1 MPYFAGFDFDLD
13 EVWAPLNPH
22 LRGFRTEASTSSS
35 ASSSDNSI
43 HGRILPPMQS
53 SSVLGEPDSR
63 VQTAR
68 LSGRGNQTQH
78 EVSVRSQYV
87 STRETYYIVVNVVSV
102 GKTLVE

>member
-1 MPYFAGFDFDLD
+1 MIG
-13 EVWAPLNPH
+13 NPP
-22 LRGFRTEASTSSS
+22 
-35 ASSSDNSI
+35 SSDNSI

-87 STRETYYIVVNVVSV
+87 STRDTYYIVVNVVSV
-102 GKTLVE
+102 GKTLE